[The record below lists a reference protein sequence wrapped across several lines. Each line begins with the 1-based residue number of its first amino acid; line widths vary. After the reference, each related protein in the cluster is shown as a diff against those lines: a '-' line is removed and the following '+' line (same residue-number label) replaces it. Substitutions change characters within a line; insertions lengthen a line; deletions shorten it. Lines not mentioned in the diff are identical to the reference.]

1 MVVLVMGVSGSGKTT
16 VGRRLAERIG
26 ARFVDGDDHHPA
38 ANVAKM
44 RSGMPL
50 TDEDRVPWIA
60 TLRTMID
67 AWLASNDTVV
77 LACSALTARLRA
89 SLGLDRPSIHLVF
102 LSGSRDLIRARMSDR
117 DHFMP
122 ATLLD
127 SQFALLEPPHDA
139 LSLDISKPP
148 ETLVAT
154 IVSALALT

>member
-44 RSGMPL
+44 RS
-50 TDEDRVPWIA
+50 
-60 TLRTMID
+60 
-67 AWLASNDTVV
+67 
-77 LACSALTARLRA
+77 RA
-89 SLGLDRPSIHLVF
+89 SLGVDRPSIHLVF